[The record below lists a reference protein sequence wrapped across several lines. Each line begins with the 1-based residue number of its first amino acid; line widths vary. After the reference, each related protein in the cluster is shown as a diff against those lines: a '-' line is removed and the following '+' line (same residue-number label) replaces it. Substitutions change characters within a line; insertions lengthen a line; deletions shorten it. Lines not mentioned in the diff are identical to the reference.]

1 MRKSIFLIILVV
13 LCANHVKA
21 IEQHPRL
28 FVDDAACRSIKQT
41 LQKDSNSPLAQLH
54 ALIVGVADDV
64 LTDSDIVYQ
73 KDKSGKRILEVSR
86 RAMDRILSCAYSYR
100 LTGDSKYLQQAQ
112 KDIVSVCS
120 FPDWNPSHYLDVAEM
135 AMAVSV
141 GYDWLYDC
149 LQSEVKSLVEE
160 IVPKFVFETFEKQL
174 YGTKFLKMSTNWNQ
188 VCCAGLITAALA
200 LYETDP
206 SRCSAI
212 IDTCVESNKRQAV
225 SIYAPDGAFPEGCNY
240 WNYGTAY
247 QCFLI
252 NALETATGNDR
263 GVYEAL
269 GAFSNTGDFFIF
281 QESGATSS
289 VFNYY
294 DNIDVK
300 IGGFPLWYLAAK
312 ENNPNLLYGELKK
325 IGSKEIYLNGE
336 GVRFLTL
343 IMGAASH
350 LDLSNVSVPDR
361 ELYIAR
367 GMTPLVIVKRG
378 WEQSPAS
385 RYLAMK
391 GGCCGDSH
399 GHMDA
404 GSFVYDAAGVRWA
417 YDISRPEYEDVEY
430 AMAQYG
436 YGYWPRKKD
445 SKRWT
450 LNFVNNRYH
459 NTLTVNGKDH
469 SVSGRGTLD
478 SACDEKKMTG
488 GTMDL
493 SDVYKDELRQWK
505 RTAVLDKKGN
515 LSVGDQIATFADK
528 DAVIEWR
535 MVTKA
540 EAKVERSGI
549 RLTIDGKTAL
559 LSVDSPARCEYVI
572 YEKGPMMPYDVLD
585 LNEYTIVGF
594 RTHVDRDNEIT
605 INTKIKLL

>member
-41 LQKDSNSPLAQLH
+41 LQKDSNSPLTQLH

-100 LTGDSKYLQQAQ
+100 ITGDSKYLQQAQ

-141 GYDWLYDC
+141 GYDWLYDS
-149 LQSEVKSLVEE
+149 LMPEVRSLVEE

-174 YGTKFLKMSTNWNQ
+174 YNTKFLKMSTNWNQ

-200 LYETDP
+200 LYETD
-206 SRCSAI
+206 SARCSSI

-225 SIYAPDGAFPEGCNY
+225 SIYAPDGAFPEGCSY

-343 IMGAASH
+343 IMGSASR

-361 ELYIAR
+361 ELYTAR

-378 WEQSPAS
+378 WERSPAS

-469 SVSGRGTLD
+469 SISGRGALD

-493 SDVYKDELRQWK
+493 SEVYKDELRQWK

-515 LSVGDQIATFADK
+515 LLVADRIKTLPDK
-528 DAVIEWR
+528 DAVMEWR

-540 EAKVERSGI
+540 EAEIEKSGI
-549 RLTIDGKTAL
+549 RLTLDGKTAL
-559 LSVDSPARCEYVI
+559 LSVDSPVQCEYVI

-594 RTHVDRDNEIT
+594 KTQVDKNNEIT